1 MFILFLIE
9 MDHLYNAEILRT
21 SMSPN
26 QNFAETERIDHGSP
40 LRLASHSAAGGQM
53 DLEVWPG
60 AQAQV
65 ICLSRCVLT

>member
-1 MFILFLIE
+1 